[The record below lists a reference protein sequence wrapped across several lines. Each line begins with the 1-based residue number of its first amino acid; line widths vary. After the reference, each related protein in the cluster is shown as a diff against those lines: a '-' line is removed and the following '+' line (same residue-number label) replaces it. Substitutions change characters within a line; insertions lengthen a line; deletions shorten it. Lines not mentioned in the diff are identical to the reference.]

1 MYGAGDKLLRQ
12 IGYYTAGDSDG
23 LISSINDGNGNKTL
37 LSSWKRGVPQSIQYP
52 ATIDQ
57 PDEVGR
63 LIDVDD
69 NGWIRAVADENNY
82 TSSYGYA
89 VMGRLT
95 SFKYPAGDIH
105 TLTAIATAL
114 ARITTSK

>member
-82 TSSYGYA
+82 TTSYGYD

-95 SFKYPAGDIH
+95 S
-105 TLTAIATAL
+105 
-114 ARITTSK
+114 ITYQIGRAAWRERVCQYG